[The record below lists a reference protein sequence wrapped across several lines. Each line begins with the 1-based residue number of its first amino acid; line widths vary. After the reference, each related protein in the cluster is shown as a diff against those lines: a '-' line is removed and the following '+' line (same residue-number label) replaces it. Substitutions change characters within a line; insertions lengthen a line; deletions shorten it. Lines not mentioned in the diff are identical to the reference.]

1 MKCIIIDDEPLA
13 IDVIKSYCDR
23 IDFIEIIG
31 VFTNAIEA
39 LTLLNNKE
47 ADLIFLDIEMPQI
60 NGIEFINSISNRPL
74 FIFTTAYSEYALEG
88 FELNAVDYLM
98 KPIPYQRFVKSVLRA
113 KEIMNFKNN
122 QIPSLMNTFPAYGA
136 VTEEPKLIFLRSDYE
151 NVKVDVNDIKYVQGL
166 KDYLKVHLYSS
177 NKSII
182 TLSNFKDITERL
194 PKQHFMRIHKSY
206 LVNIHHIKS
215 VQKSR
220 VIIGEERIPIGDSYK
235 TDFFNRL
242 GI

>member
-1 MKCIIIDDEPLA
+1 MKCVIIDDEPLA
-13 IDVIKSYCDR
+13 IDVIKSYCER
-23 IDFIEIIG
+23 IDFIEIVG
-31 VFTNAIEA
+31 VFTNAIDA
-39 LTLLNNKE
+39 HLVLNSKQV
-47 ADLIFLDIEMPQI
+47 DLIFLDIEMPQI
-60 NGIEFINSISNRPL
+60 NGIEFINSISNKPL

-98 KPIPYQRFVKSVLRA
+98 KPIPYHRFVKSVLRA

-122 QIPSLMNTFPAYGA
+122 QITSLMNTFPAYGS

-151 NVKVDVNDIKYVQGL
+151 NVKVEVNDIKYVQGL
-166 KDYLKVHLYSS
+166 KDYLKVNLEST

-182 TLSNFKDITERL
+182 TLSNFKDISEKL
-194 PKQHFMRIHKSY
+194 PKHNFIRIHKSY

-220 VIIGEERIPIGDSYK
+220 VVIGDEKVPIGDSYK
-235 TDFFNRL
+235 ADFFNRL

>member
-1 MKCIIIDDEPLA
+1 MKCVIIDDEPLA
-13 IDVIKSYCDR
+13 IDVIRNYCER
-23 IDFIEIIG
+23 LDFIDL
-31 VFTNAIEA
+31 VATYTNPIDAHLELA
-39 LTLLNNKE
+39 DH
-47 ADLIFLDIEMPQI
+47 AVDLIFLDIEMPQI
-60 NGIEFINSISNRPL
+60 NGIEFINSMTNKPL

-98 KPIPYQRFVKSVLRA
+98 KPVPYHRFVKSVLRA
-113 KEIMNFKNN
+113 KEILNFKNN
-122 QIPSLMNTFPAYGA
+122 KITSIMNTFPAYGS
-136 VTEEPKLIFLRSDYE
+136 VNEPPKLIFLKSDYE

-166 KDYLKVHLYSS
+166 KDYLKINLEST

-182 TLSNFKDITERL
+182 TLSNFKDISEKL
-194 PKQHFMRIHKSY
+194 PKHNFVRIHKSY

-220 VIIGEERIPIGDSYK
+220 VVIGEERIPIGDSYK
-235 TDFFNRL
+235 DDFFNLL